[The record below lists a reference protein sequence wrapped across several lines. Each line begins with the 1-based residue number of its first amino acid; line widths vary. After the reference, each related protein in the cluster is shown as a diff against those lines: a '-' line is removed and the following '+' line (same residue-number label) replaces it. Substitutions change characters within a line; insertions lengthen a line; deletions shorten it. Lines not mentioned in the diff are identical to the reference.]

1 MRLVVGLG
9 NPGKDYDGTRHN
21 VGFEVIDALAE
32 KLGWA
37 SKGQFNRQ
45 AKSAFEGLALDGQLT
60 RLTGGTEKIVL
71 LKPLTYMN
79 ESGRS
84 IVGAMNFYKLT
95 PGELIVIVDE
105 MALLPGQ
112 IRLRPDGSDGGHNGL
127 RSVQQMLST
136 NRYPRLRVGVGQPP
150 PYMQGRDYVLGK
162 FTPEQRPL
170 IDQSVA
176 KSAGCVVTWADE
188 GVVKA
193 MNVFNVSE
201 STSNAS
207 PRPKGTKED
216 TKK

>member
-1 MRLVVGLG
+1 MKLVVGLG
-9 NPGKDYDGTRHN
+9 NPGKEYDGTRHN

-45 AKSAFEGLALDGQLT
+45 ARSTFDGLVLDGQLI

-71 LKPLTYMN
+71 LKPVTYMN

-136 NRYPRLRVGVGQPP
+136 IRYPRLRVGVGQPP
-150 PYMQGRDYVLGK
+150 PYIPGRDYVLGK
-162 FTPEQRPL
+162 FSPEQRPL

-188 GVVKA
+188 GMTKA
-193 MNVFNVSE
+193 MNVFN
-201 STSNAS
+201 
-207 PRPKGTKED
+207 
-216 TKK
+216 KKDEG